1 MTERVKILEGE
12 RVALALSEKEDSL
25 LRYRHMNN
33 LEVQQFLSVG
43 GCLLYKEAEQDYY
56 DHIIKNPNMRVF
68 AICIEGEKNI
78 GNISLEINRK
88 NRNAELGIAIF
99 DKNYW
104 SQGYGT
110 ESIQLLFKY
119 AFEIL
124 GLHKVYLNVIANN
137 ARAAKAYEKVGFK
150 EIGRRK
156 EHWYFWGKYHDMIEM
171 EIMSN
176 EYSSH

>member
-1 MTERVKILEGE
+1 
-12 RVALALSEKEDSL
+12 
-25 LRYRHMNN
+25 
-33 LEVQQFLSVG
+33 
-43 GCLLYKEAEQDYY
+43 
-56 DHIIKNPNMRVF
+56 MRVF
-68 AICIEGEKNI
+68 AICVEGEKNI
-78 GNISLEINRK
+78 GNISFEINRK

-124 GLHKVYLNVIANN
+124 GLHKVYLNVVANN

-156 EHWYFWGKYHDMIEM
+156 EHWYF
-171 EIMSN
+171 
-176 EYSSH
+176 